1 MKRFVDRLRR
11 EDGGFTLIELIAA
24 LSLLSVVLGVI
35 YATITFGMS
44 SYERVKIQNSLRDE
58 GDLAMTAIMT
68 KLYAFG
74 PAELSQLGSGSGVEL
89 IPALAVAGA
98 PQQESIWIAK
108 DNQGKGQ
115 LYMGKK
121 AGSEEME
128 SVSGQSLALTSSLVT
143 EGEKASS
150 IVLTCEGAGNKCAS
164 GLLTIR
170 LRLQQT
176 YGGRDYALDLESR
189 FGF

>member
-1 MKRFVDRLRR
+1 MKRFVDRLRK

-58 GDLAMTAIMT
+58 GDLAMSAIMT
-68 KLYAFG
+68 KLYAYG
-74 PAELSQLGSGSGVEL
+74 PDKLAQLDAGSGVRL
-89 IPALAVAGA
+89 IPAFAETQAEVIRIG
-98 PQQESIWIAK
+98 K
-108 DNQGKGQ
+108 DANGKGT
-115 LYMGKK
+115 LFIGKNP
-121 AGSEEME
+121 AVLEETD
-128 SVSGQSLALTSSLVT
+128 SGEALDLTSSLVT
-143 EGEKASS
+143 EGEASS
-150 IVLTCEGAGNKCAS
+150 ILLGCEDGGKECAS

-170 LRLQQT
+170 LRLLQS
-176 YGGRDYALDLESR
+176 YGGRDYTLDLESR